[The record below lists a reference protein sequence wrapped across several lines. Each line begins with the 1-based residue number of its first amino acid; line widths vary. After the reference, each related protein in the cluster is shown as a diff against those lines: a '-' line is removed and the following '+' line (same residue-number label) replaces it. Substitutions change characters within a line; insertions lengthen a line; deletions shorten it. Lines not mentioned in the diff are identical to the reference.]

1 MKTER
6 EIDKLMQEAL
16 SPEIEPDKAL
26 NENLLHMWD
35 GQYSDNASENR
46 CSDMDTD
53 LISDRVD
60 MVYKRKKEHVTKNYF
75 ISKKERMSEMKNKR
89 RLSIAAAAAI
99 CVLAVSNTV
108 AVAATVR
115 YLSREEIIKEV
126 KDPYA
131 ENAFKN
137 GTTLDIN
144 QTVEAGD
151 YRFRVY
157 SIATQE
163 KLTENGLNEGLEGGT
178 YAVVSVERIDGT
190 SMSDDYNEKN
200 FFVSPLIQGL
210 EPWSYN
216 IASMGGSYT
225 EKIKDGILYRIIK
238 CDDIALF
245 ADRQIYLSIL
255 DNTFYQKDAYHYNEV
270 DGTISRDESYDGINL
285 LFELPIDKSRADKE
299 KAAQYLRELEKSWE
313 QEETE
318 KTISEDGIIE
328 TGSELL
334 DNIIRQERA
343 KGSTIMSLEEIP
355 VEVLISYAKLDEDSV
370 KVLTP
375 KDDGTIEYTYYR
387 KDESGGSDIRPLE
400 DLLQMLPDGKTGAIL
415 LGINFGENSA
425 EEVTF
430 RVFTRDADGIMKGM
444 EYIIKK

>member
-6 EIDKLMQEAL
+6 EIDKLMQEAR

-99 CVLAVSNTV
+99 CVLAVSTTV

-144 QTVEAGD
+144 QTVETGD

-178 YAVVSVERIDGT
+178 YVIVSIERIDGT
-190 SMSDDYNEKN
+190 SMLDDYHEKT
-200 FFVSPLIQGL
+200 FLVSPLIQGL

-216 IASMGGSYT
+216 IFSMGGSYT
-225 EKIKDGILYRIIK
+225 QKIKDGILYRIIK
-238 CDDIALF
+238 CDEIALF

-255 DNTFYQKDAYHYNEV
+255 DDTFYQKDAYHYNEV
-270 DGTISRDESYDGINL
+270 DGTISREESYDGINL

-313 QEETE
+313 KE
-318 KTISEDGIIE
+318 IVE

-343 KGSTIMSLEEIP
+343 KGSNAICIEEIP

-375 KDDGTIEYTYYR
+375 RDDGMIEYTYYR
-387 KDESGGSDIRPLE
+387 KDESGGSDMRAL
-400 DLLQMLPDGKTGAIL
+400 DDFLLRFPDGTGTIL
-415 LGINFGENSA
+415 IGINFGENSE
-425 EEVTF
+425 EEVIF
-430 RVFTRDADGIMKGM
+430 RVFTRDADGIIKGM
-444 EYIIKK
+444 EYIIKE

>member
-99 CVLAVSNTV
+99 CVLAVSTTV

-178 YAVVSVERIDGT
+178 YVIVSIERIDGT
-190 SMSDDYNEKN
+190 SMSDDYHEKT
-200 FFVSPLIQGL
+200 FLVSPLIQGL

-216 IASMGGSYT
+216 IFSMGGSYT
-225 EKIKDGILYRIIK
+225 QKIKDGILYRIIK
-238 CDDIALF
+238 CDEIALF

-255 DNTFYQKDAYHYNEV
+255 DDTFYQKDAYHYNEV
-270 DGTISRDESYDGINL
+270 DGTISREESYDGINL

-313 QEETE
+313 KE
-318 KTISEDGIIE
+318 IVE

-343 KGSTIMSLEEIP
+343 KGSNAICIEEIP

-375 KDDGTIEYTYYR
+375 RDDGMIEYTYYR
-387 KDESGGSDIRPLE
+387 KDESGGSDMRAL
-400 DLLQMLPDGKTGAIL
+400 DDFLLRFPDGTGTIL
-415 LGINFGENSA
+415 IGINFGENSE
-425 EEVTF
+425 EEVIF
-430 RVFTRDADGIMKGM
+430 RVFTRDADGIIKGM
-444 EYIIKK
+444 EYIIKE

>member
-99 CVLAVSNTV
+99 CVLAVSTTV

-144 QTVEAGD
+144 QTVETGD

-178 YAVVSVERIDGT
+178 YVIVSIERIDGT
-190 SMSDDYNEKN
+190 SMLDDYHEKT
-200 FFVSPLIQGL
+200 FLVSPLIQGL

-216 IASMGGSYT
+216 IFSMGGSYT
-225 EKIKDGILYRIIK
+225 QKIKDGILYRIIK
-238 CDDIALF
+238 CDEIALF

-255 DNTFYQKDAYHYNEV
+255 DDTFYQKDAYHYNEV
-270 DGTISRDESYDGINL
+270 DGTISREESYDGINL

-313 QEETE
+313 KE
-318 KTISEDGIIE
+318 IVE

-343 KGSTIMSLEEIP
+343 KGSNAICIEEIP
-355 VEVLISYAKLDEDSV
+355 VEVLISYAKLDKDSV

-375 KDDGTIEYTYYR
+375 RDDGMIEYTYYR
-387 KDESGGSDIRPLE
+387 KDESGGSDMRAL
-400 DLLQMLPDGKTGAIL
+400 DDFLLRFPDGTGTIL
-415 LGINFGENSA
+415 IGINFGENSE
-425 EEVTF
+425 EEVIF
-430 RVFTRDADGIMKGM
+430 RVFTRDADGIIKGM
-444 EYIIKK
+444 EYIIKE

>member
-16 SPEIEPDKAL
+16 APETEPDKAL

-35 GQYSDNASENR
+35 GQYSDNASENG
-46 CSDMDTD
+46 CNDMDTD

-60 MVYKRKKEHVTKNYF
+60 MVQKQKKELATKKHF
-75 ISKKERMSEMKNKR
+75 ISRKERMSEMKNKR
-89 RLSIAAAAAI
+89 KVSIAAAAAI
-99 CVLAVSNTV
+99 CVLAVSTTV

-115 YLSREEIIKEV
+115 YLSREEIIQEV
-126 KDPYA
+126 KDPDA

-151 YRFRVY
+151 YRFQIY
-157 SIATQE
+157 SIATKE
-163 KLTENGLNEGLEGGT
+163 KLTENGLDEGLEGGT
-178 YAVVSVERIDGT
+178 YAIVSVERIDGT
-190 SMSDDYNEKN
+190 SMLDDYNEKT

-255 DNTFYQKDAYHYNEV
+255 DDTFYQKDAYHYNEV
-270 DGTISRDESYDGINL
+270 DGTISREESYDGINL
-285 LFELPIDKSRADKE
+285 LFELPIDKSRADEE

-313 QEETE
+313 KE
-318 KTISEDGIIE
+318 IVE

-343 KGSTIMSLEEIP
+343 KGSDAICIEEIP

-375 KDDGTIEYTYYR
+375 RDDGMIEYTYYR
-387 KDESGGSDIRPLE
+387 KDESGGSDMRALAE
-400 DLLQMLPDGKTGAIL
+400 FLDRFPDGTGTIL
-415 LGINFGENSA
+415 IGINFGENSA
-425 EEVTF
+425 EEVIF
-430 RVFTRDADGIMKGM
+430 RVFTRDADGIIKGM
-444 EYIIKK
+444 EYIIKE

>member
-1 MKTER
+1 MK
-6 EIDKLMQEAL
+6 I
-16 SPEIEPDKAL
+16 
-26 NENLLHMWD
+26 HMWD

-99 CVLAVSNTV
+99 CVLAVSTTV

-178 YAVVSVERIDGT
+178 YVIVSIERIDGT
-190 SMSDDYNEKN
+190 SMLDDYHEKT
-200 FFVSPLIQGL
+200 FLVSPLIQGL

-216 IASMGGSYT
+216 IFSMGGSYT
-225 EKIKDGILYRIIK
+225 QKIKDGILYRIIK
-238 CDDIALF
+238 CDEIALF

-255 DNTFYQKDAYHYNEV
+255 DDTFYQKDAYHYNEV
-270 DGTISRDESYDGINL
+270 DGTISREESYDGINL

-313 QEETE
+313 KE
-318 KTISEDGIIE
+318 IVE

-343 KGSTIMSLEEIP
+343 KGSNAICIEEIP

-375 KDDGTIEYTYYR
+375 RDDGMIEYTYYR
-387 KDESGGSDIRPLE
+387 KDESGGSDMRAL
-400 DLLQMLPDGKTGAIL
+400 DDFLLRFPDGTGTIL
-415 LGINFGENSA
+415 IGINFGENSE
-425 EEVTF
+425 EEVIF
-430 RVFTRDADGIMKGM
+430 RVFTRDADGIIKGM
-444 EYIIKK
+444 EYIIKE

>member
-99 CVLAVSNTV
+99 CVLAVSTTV

-178 YAVVSVERIDGT
+178 YVIVSIERIDGT
-190 SMSDDYNEKN
+190 SMLDDYHEKT
-200 FFVSPLIQGL
+200 FLVSPLIQGL

-216 IASMGGSYT
+216 IFSMGGSYT
-225 EKIKDGILYRIIK
+225 QKIKDGILYRIIK
-238 CDDIALF
+238 CDEIALF

-255 DNTFYQKDAYHYNEV
+255 DDTFYQKDAYHYNEV
-270 DGTISRDESYDGINL
+270 DGTISREESYDGINL

-313 QEETE
+313 KE
-318 KTISEDGIIE
+318 IVE

-343 KGSTIMSLEEIP
+343 KGSNAICIEEIP

-375 KDDGTIEYTYYR
+375 RDDGMIEYTYYR
-387 KDESGGSDIRPLE
+387 KDESGGSDMRAL
-400 DLLQMLPDGKTGAIL
+400 DDFLLRFPDGTGTIL
-415 LGINFGENSA
+415 IGINFGENSE
-425 EEVTF
+425 EEVIF
-430 RVFTRDADGIMKGM
+430 RVFTRDADGIIKGM
-444 EYIIKK
+444 EYIIKE

>member
-99 CVLAVSNTV
+99 CVLAVSTTV

-144 QTVEAGD
+144 QTVETGD

-178 YAVVSVERIDGT
+178 YVIVSIERIDGT
-190 SMSDDYNEKN
+190 SMLDDYHEKT
-200 FFVSPLIQGL
+200 FLVSPLIQGL

-216 IASMGGSYT
+216 IFSMGGSYT
-225 EKIKDGILYRIIK
+225 QKIKDGILYRIIK
-238 CDDIALF
+238 CDEIALF

-255 DNTFYQKDAYHYNEV
+255 DDTFYQKDAYHYNEV
-270 DGTISRDESYDGINL
+270 DGTISREESYDGINL

-313 QEETE
+313 KE
-318 KTISEDGIIE
+318 IVE

-343 KGSTIMSLEEIP
+343 KGSNAICIEEIP

-375 KDDGTIEYTYYR
+375 RDDGMIEYTYYR
-387 KDESGGSDIRPLE
+387 KDESGGSDMRAL
-400 DLLQMLPDGKTGAIL
+400 DDFLLRFPDGTGTIL
-415 LGINFGENSA
+415 IGINFGENSE
-425 EEVTF
+425 EEVIF
-430 RVFTRDADGIMKGM
+430 RVFTRDADGIIKGM
-444 EYIIKK
+444 EYIIKE

>member
-35 GQYSDNASENR
+35 GQYSDNASEYR

-99 CVLAVSNTV
+99 CVLAVSTTV

-144 QTVEAGD
+144 QTVETGD

-178 YAVVSVERIDGT
+178 YVIVSIERIDGT
-190 SMSDDYNEKN
+190 SMLDDYHEKT
-200 FFVSPLIQGL
+200 FLVSPLIQGL

-216 IASMGGSYT
+216 IFSMGGSYT
-225 EKIKDGILYRIIK
+225 QKIKDGILYRIIK
-238 CDDIALF
+238 CDEIALF

-255 DNTFYQKDAYHYNEV
+255 DDTFYQKDAYHYNEV
-270 DGTISRDESYDGINL
+270 DGTISREESYDGINL

-313 QEETE
+313 KE
-318 KTISEDGIIE
+318 IVE

-343 KGSTIMSLEEIP
+343 KGSNAICIEEIP

-375 KDDGTIEYTYYR
+375 RDDGMIEYTYYR
-387 KDESGGSDIRPLE
+387 KDESGGSDMRAL
-400 DLLQMLPDGKTGAIL
+400 DDFLLRFPDGTGTIL
-415 LGINFGENSA
+415 IGINFGENSE
-425 EEVTF
+425 EEVIF
-430 RVFTRDADGIMKGM
+430 RVFTRDADGIIKGM
-444 EYIIKK
+444 EYIIKE

>member
-99 CVLAVSNTV
+99 CVLAVSTTV

-144 QTVEAGD
+144 QTVETGD

-178 YAVVSVERIDGT
+178 YVIVSIERIDGT
-190 SMSDDYNEKN
+190 SMLDDYHEKT
-200 FFVSPLIQGL
+200 FLVSPLIQGL

-216 IASMGGSYT
+216 IFSMGGSYT
-225 EKIKDGILYRIIK
+225 QKIKDGILYRIIK
-238 CDDIALF
+238 CDEIALF

-255 DNTFYQKDAYHYNEV
+255 DDTFYQKDAYHYNEV
-270 DGTISRDESYDGINL
+270 DGTISREESYDGINL

-313 QEETE
+313 KE
-318 KTISEDGIIE
+318 IVE

-343 KGSTIMSLEEIP
+343 KGSNAICIEEIP

-375 KDDGTIEYTYYR
+375 RDDGMIEYTYYR
-387 KDESGGSDIRPLE
+387 KDESGGSDMRAL
-400 DLLQMLPDGKTGAIL
+400 DDFLLRFPDGTGTIL
-415 LGINFGENSA
+415 IGINFGENSE
-425 EEVTF
+425 EEVIF
-430 RVFTRDADGIMKGM
+430 RVFTREADGIIKGM
-444 EYIIKK
+444 EYIIKE

>member
-99 CVLAVSNTV
+99 CVLAVSTTV

-178 YAVVSVERIDGT
+178 YDI
-190 SMSDDYNEKN
+190 
-200 FFVSPLIQGL
+200 IQRVC
-210 EPWSYN
+210 
-216 IASMGGSYT
+216 
-225 EKIKDGILYRIIK
+225 K
-238 CDDIALF
+238 
-245 ADRQIYLSIL
+245 IYL
-255 DNTFYQKDAYHYNEV
+255 F
-270 DGTISRDESYDGINL
+270 
-285 LFELPIDKSRADKE
+285 
-299 KAAQYLRELEKSWE
+299 
-313 QEETE
+313 
-318 KTISEDGIIE
+318 
-328 TGSELL
+328 
-334 DNIIRQERA
+334 
-343 KGSTIMSLEEIP
+343 
-355 VEVLISYAKLDEDSV
+355 
-370 KVLTP
+370 
-375 KDDGTIEYTYYR
+375 
-387 KDESGGSDIRPLE
+387 
-400 DLLQMLPDGKTGAIL
+400 
-415 LGINFGENSA
+415 
-425 EEVTF
+425 
-430 RVFTRDADGIMKGM
+430 
-444 EYIIKK
+444 